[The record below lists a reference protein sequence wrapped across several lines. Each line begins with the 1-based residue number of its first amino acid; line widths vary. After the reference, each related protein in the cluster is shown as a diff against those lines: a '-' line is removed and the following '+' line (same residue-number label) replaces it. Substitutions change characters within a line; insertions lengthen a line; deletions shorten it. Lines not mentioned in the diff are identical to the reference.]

1 MKNQQWQLGPE
12 TLIVSRNKKEG
23 NRGGRLVLDWIIS
36 NVRLLDS
43 HLFFLEAGEYAAL
56 EAILSSDLHS
66 YFNS

>member
-1 MKNQQWQLGPE
+1 M
-12 TLIVSRNKKEG
+12 
-23 NRGGRLVLDWIIS
+23 LDWIIS

-56 EAILSSDLHS
+56 EAIVSSDLHS